1 MITRLLLAALACLL
15 LAFPA
20 LAATVAERSP
30 FAQGHWWNP
39 ARSGNGFEI
48 FNAAGQVAVVWYTF
62 EQNGRAVWYTAQGA
76 EATLGSTAWPLMRH
90 RWQGDRIA
98 QSTQVGTLR
107 LDVQHAEKM
116 TASWQLAGQ
125 SGAWEIEP
133 LVFSGVVNE
142 VDHSGS
148 WFAPANGGWGVT
160 VTEQGEVLG
169 GAVFT
174 YDTAGEPTWVA
185 GFQRGSRTVQYFA
198 CTGSCPSCAYQA
210 TSTVN
215 AGYLAFEFA
224 SENRLTLR
232 NNLLLPIASGVSM
245 ERAEMVPLSRPASWR
260 AADRQLASFTD
271 DASLRTWISAGMFN
285 VRVNT
290 GVDFS
295 PAPAGMSFS
304 QTNLQESGVDEADL
318 VKSDGRFVYT
328 YAFDSNGRRAQQ
340 LRIAEVANEGA
351 SLQLVGN
358 VPLQPTGSN
367 YYSNGGLY
375 LEGTN
380 LVSLTGTVAVG
391 YVAYPWSV
399 SGAWLN
405 GTTLI
410 EVLSTA
416 NPAAPVP
423 RWRAEIDGHPIS
435 SRRIGNRLY
444 VVSRFV
450 PNVPGFTYGGNSG
463 AALAANQQVLANA
476 PVATFLPKVR
486 VNGGAAAPLLS
497 PQQVFIPP
505 QGVRPPVADL
515 IIVTAIDLAE
525 ARVAQAIA
533 IAGTVDT
540 VYVSPTNLYL
550 ARSRYET
557 RTPSGSL
564 LPYEPYFPVTD
575 VHQLALG
582 TAAMSV
588 AGSGSIEGFFGG
600 DVDKGAFRMSEH
612 QGRLRTVSSSNSM
625 WGAGVSNRV
634 TILEPSTI
642 APGLLKTVAYL
653 PNAQR
658 PEPLGKPGEFLYGTR
673 FLGERLYAVTFRQ
686 TDPLYVVDLATAA
699 DPKIAGSLVVP
710 GFSDYLHPLSS
721 GLVLGFGKDATVNG
735 TIQGLQLSL
744 YDVSDAGKPREL
756 QRIVVGSRGSESA
769 LFHSHHAFSSLA
781 RQDGS
786 TAIAFPARVMGEF
799 NAFKYSGLVRFDL
812 RDNRLAELPALVT
825 HASVASFQPIDAA
838 AMSARSILFRN
849 GTVYVGYG
857 QMWHQDSAGVTRG
870 PL

>member
-1 MITRLLLAALACLL
+1 MIPRLLLAGLASLL
-15 LAFPA
+15 IAIPA
-20 LAATVAERSP
+20 LAATTAERSP

-62 EQNGRAVWYTAQGA
+62 EQNGKAVWYTAQGD
-76 EATLGSTAWPLMRH
+76 ESSLGSSAWPLMRH
-90 RWQGDRIA
+90 KWQGDRIS

-107 LDVQHAEKM
+107 LDVRNAEKM
-116 TASWQLAGQ
+116 TATWQLGGQ
-125 SGAWEIEP
+125 SGAWDIEP

-160 VTEQGEVLG
+160 VSEQGEVLG

-185 GFQRGSRTVQYFA
+185 GFQRGGRTVQYFA
-198 CTGSCPSCAYQA
+198 CTGSCPSCPYQA
-210 TSTVN
+210 TQNVN
-215 AGYLAFEFA
+215 AGYLTFDFA
-224 SENRLTLR
+224 SETRLTLR
-232 NNLLLPIASGVSM
+232 NNLLLPIASGVAM
-245 ERAEMVPLSRPASWR
+245 DRAEMVPLSRPASWR

-271 DASLRTWISAGMFN
+271 EASLRAYLSSGMFN
-285 VRVNT
+285 VTVNS
-290 GVDFS
+290 GADFS
-295 PAPAGMSFS
+295 PAPPGTSYS
-304 QTNLQESGVDEADL
+304 QTNLQESGVDEADT
-318 VKSDGRFVYT
+318 VKSDGRYIYT
-328 YAFDSNGRRAQQ
+328 YAYDSSPRRVQQ
-340 LRIAEVANEGA
+340 VRIAEVVNEGA
-351 SLQLVGN
+351 SLQIVGN
-358 VPLQPTGSN
+358 VALAANGNS
-367 YYSNGGLY
+367 YSNAGLY
-375 LEGTN
+375 LDGTN
-380 LVSLTGTVAVG
+380 LVSLSGTVAI
-391 YVAYPWSV
+391 AYSASPPPWLN
-399 SGAWLN
+399 SGAWRN
-405 GTTLI
+405 GTTLV

-416 NPAAPVP
+416 NPAAPAP

-450 PNVPGFTYGGNSG
+450 PNPPGFIFGGTSG
-463 AALAANQQVLANA
+463 AALATNQQVLAAA
-476 PVATFLPKVR
+476 PIAAFLPKVR
-486 VNGGAAAPLLS
+486 VNGGDAVPLLT

-505 QGVRPPVADL
+505 QGSRLPTADF

-525 ARVAQAIA
+525 ARIAQSIA

-540 VYVSPTNLYL
+540 VYVSSTNLYL
-550 ARSRYET
+550 ARSRYEL
-557 RTPSGSL
+557 RSPSGALIS
-564 LPYEPYFPVTD
+564 PDPYFPVTD
-575 VHQLALG
+575 VHQVALG
-582 TAAMSV
+582 AAAMGV

-600 DVDKGAFRMSEH
+600 DVDKSAFRMSEH
-612 QGRLRTVSSSNSM
+612 QGRLRTVSSSSAM
-625 WGAGVSNRV
+625 WGANSNRV

-699 DPKIAGSLVVP
+699 DPKIAGSLEVP
-710 GFSDYLHPLSS
+710 GFSDYLHPVSS
-721 GLVLGFGKDATVNG
+721 GLVLGFGRDTSVNG
-735 TIQGLQLSL
+735 TFQGLQLSL

-756 QRIVVGSRGSESA
+756 QRMVVGSRGTDSA
-769 LFHSHHAFSSLA
+769 MFHTHHAFSTLA

-786 TAIAFPARVMGEF
+786 MAVAFPARVMGEG
-799 NAFKYSGLVRFDL
+799 NAFKYSGLMRFEL

-825 HASVASFQPIDAA
+825 HSPSISSGFDAA
-838 AMSARSILFRN
+838 SYNARSVQFRN
-849 GTVYVGYG
+849 GTVYIGYG